1 MGARSDAHGFGPPCV
16 GAGAAFTEITPP
28 QGKYYRVDE
37 KAHRSFGDGVGLFSR
52 EAQADPNVGA
62 ARTAAEAACRGAAR
76 AEPGTVA
83 TRPRAGTAVVWYH
96 ELGRGRAVDP
106 LAWHAGC
113 FVRGSS
119 GVTRWGIQ
127 KFKEHPTGAATPDAF
142 YEAMEAH
149 VAAFEAMEV
158 DAVAHAAAETSASRV
173 SRAVP
178 VGTGGRS
185 DT

>member
-16 GAGAAFTEITPP
+16 GAGAAFIEITPP

-62 ARTAAEAACRGAAR
+62 AR

-96 ELGRGRAVDP
+96 ELGRSRAVDP

-119 GVTRWGIQ
+119 GVTRWGMQ

-158 DAVAHAAAETSASRV
+158 DAVAHAAAAEPS
-173 SRAVP
+173 
-178 VGTGGRS
+178 GRQCCS
-185 DT
+185 

>member
-1 MGARSDAHGFGPPCV
+1 MLRRPPTRGWCRSSTCPLPNTFGVRARSSGSTGLSSGTETSVNPATTYDLSV
-16 GAGAAFTEITPP
+16 AAL
-28 QGKYYRVDE
+28 D
-37 KAHRSFGDGVGLFSR
+37 
-52 EAQADPNVGA
+52 
-62 ARTAAEAACRGAAR
+62 
-76 AEPGTVA
+76 
-83 TRPRAGTAVVWYH
+83 AGTAVVWYH
-96 ELGRGRAVDP
+96 ELGRSRAVDP

-119 GVTRWGIQ
+119 GVTRWGMQ